1 MIHRAIAGSLERFM
15 SVIIEHFAGVF
26 PLWLA
31 PTQIIVVPV
40 GNAFNE
46 YATDIYD
53 KLTAAGMRVE
63 LDAGT
68 DGLNKK
74 VRNAEQRRANYIVV
88 VGEKEQTENTVS
100 VRNYI
105 TKEQT
110 NEVFVKFLSRIEEE
124 IAR

>member
-1 MIHRAIAGSLERFM
+1 
-15 SVIIEHFAGVF
+15 
-26 PLWLA
+26 
-31 PTQIIVVPV
+31 
-40 GNAFNE
+40 
-46 YATDIYD
+46 
-53 KLTAAGMRVE
+53 MRVE

-110 NEVFVKFLSRIEEE
+110 EEAFLGFLRRIQKEVSGE
-124 IAR
+124 